1 MAECFNNWIKRY
13 KGLNLDDL
21 MDKIRQLVMS
31 KWDDKRTVS
40 QKIDGLIL
48 QHIMKDLKE
57 QSRKLDMDVH
67 RSGDILAEVS
77 VKNGSGYKCVVN
89 L

>member
-1 MAECFNNWIKRY
+1 
-13 KGLNLDDL
+13 

-89 L
+89 LEERHCSCRKCQVSGRRQN